1 MIENWRVRIENLSNA
16 VEEERAAEEAYY
28 RNLSASKSLKE
39 RIHSGILWYPVEI
52 RRQHYTVGEHVELEL
67 IPRSSGSY
75 SPNNSFRVG
84 ASAIL
89 FINKAERVELKGTIS
104 YVTRKKVRIVLGTDT
119 LVKDYLLE
127 GGGIGI
133 ELIFDDRPYRIMLDT
148 LQQIV
153 RSKDIPASEMKLM
166 VAEKRTINN
175 RRELTTHLPPNPNLN
190 PSQLEAIQMA
200 HQTNRIGIVHGPPG
214 TGKTTTLVALIK
226 ELGTYEKKVL
236 VAAPSN
242 NAVDLLARLLDEQGL
257 RVLRMG
263 NVTRMGDHIS
273 QLSLDEQVRN
283 DQEWQRIKQVKIE
296 AEEARREAAKFK
308 RKFGSQERQNRG
320 LMYKEARQLRDWA
333 RDLEDRLVDKIVGQS
348 EVICATLVG
357 CGSEPIKSMKFDTV
371 IIDEGSQALEPECW
385 IAMKLADRVIIAGDH
400 KQLPPTVKSKAA
412 EELGLRE
419 TILDRMTD
427 CLEQSVLLNTQYRM
441 HPVIM
446 GFSNLLFY
454 DGKLQSAANIDQRPE
469 LPVAKEPF
477 TFIDT
482 SGCGF
487 DESFNPETR
496 SRSNRQEY
504 LIIREHM
511 LSMINDLKSFEIG
524 LISPYSEQVRLI
536 IQEIEEDEILR
547 PLDLDVNSIDGFQ
560 GQEKDIIYI
569 SLVRS
574 NEDGEIGFLKDLRRL
589 NVALTRARIKLVV
602 VGDLATLSVEKTYL
616 DLVEYVE
623 QNGRYQSAWEYM
635 AM

>member
-1 MIENWRVRIENLSNA
+1 MIGNWKERFEKLSKA
-16 VEEERAAEEAYY
+16 VEHERAAEEVYY

-39 RIHSGILWYPVEI
+39 RIQSGILWYPVEI
-52 RRQHYTVGEHVELEL
+52 KRQHYTVGEHVELEL
-67 IPRSSGSY
+67 VPTSTGAYRV
-75 SPNNSFRVG
+75 NNSFRVG

-89 FINKAERVELKGTIS
+89 FINKAERIELKGTIS
-104 YVTRKKVRIVLGTDT
+104 HVTRRKVRIVLGTDT

-127 GGGIGI
+127 GGSIGI

-153 RSKDIPASEMKLM
+153 RSKDIPVAEMRLM
-166 VAEKRTINN
+166 ISEKRTISNQ
-175 RRELTTHLPPNPNLN
+175 REPIANFPPNPGLN
-190 PSQLEAIQMA
+190 PSQNEAIQMA
-200 HQTNRIGIVHGPPG
+200 HLTHRIGIIHGPPG

-226 ELGTYEKKVL
+226 QLVTYEKKVL

-257 RVLRMG
+257 KVLRMG

-273 QLSLDEQVRN
+273 QLSLDEQVRG

-320 LMYKEARQLRDWA
+320 LMYKEARQLRNWA
-333 RDLEDRLVDKIVGQS
+333 RDLEDRLVDKIVERS

-357 CGSEPIKSMKFDTV
+357 CGSEPIKNMKFETV

-400 KQLPPTVKSKAA
+400 RQLPPTVKSKAA
-412 EELGLRE
+412 EVLGLRE
-419 TILDRMTD
+419 TILDRMTE
-427 CLEQSVLLNTQYRM
+427 CLEQSVMLNTQYRM

-446 GFSNLLFY
+446 EFSNRLFY
-454 DGKLQSAANIDQRPE
+454 DGKLKSATNIAQRPE
-469 LPVAKEPF
+469 HALAKEPF

-487 DESFNPETR
+487 DETFNPESR

-511 LSMINDLKSFEIG
+511 LSMMNNLQSSEIG
-524 LISPYSEQVRLI
+524 VISPYSEQVRLI
-536 IQEIEEDEILR
+536 VQEVEEDEILR
-547 PLDLDVNSIDGFQ
+547 SLDLDVNSIDGFQ
-560 GQEKDIIYI
+560 GQEKDVIYI

-574 NEDGEIGFLKDLRRL
+574 NEDGEIGFLRDLRRL

-602 VGDLATLSVEKTYL
+602 VGNLATLSVEKTYV

-623 QNGRYQSAWEYM
+623 RNGLYQSAWEYM

>member
-1 MIENWRVRIENLSNA
+1 MMENGKQRFEQLTKA
-16 VEEERAAEEAYY
+16 VEHERAAEEAYY

-39 RIHSGILWYPVEI
+39 RIQSGIVWYPVDI

-67 IPRSSGSY
+67 VPKTSGAY
-75 SPNNSFRVG
+75 STHNSFRVG

-89 FINKAERVELKGTIS
+89 FINKAERIELRGTIS
-104 YVTRKKVRIVLGTDT
+104 YLSRKKVRIVLGTDT

-127 GGGIGI
+127 GGAIGI

-148 LQQIV
+148 IQQIV
-153 RSKDIPASEMKLM
+153 RSKDIPASEMKRM
-166 VAEKRTINN
+166 VSEKRAINN
-175 RRELTTHLPPNPNLN
+175 RRESATSLPPNPNLN
-190 PSQLEAIQMA
+190 PSQLEAIRMA
-200 HQTNRIGIVHGPPG
+200 HQTNRIGIIHGPPG

-226 ELGTYEKKVL
+226 ELVTYEKRVL

-242 NAVDLLARLLDEQGL
+242 NAVDLLARLLDQMGL

-273 QLSLDEQVRN
+273 QLSLDEQVMN
-283 DQEWQRIKQVKIE
+283 NQEWQRIKQVKIE
-296 AEEARREAAKFK
+296 AENARREAAKFK

-320 LMYKEARQLRDWA
+320 LMYKEARQLSNWA
-333 RDLEDRLVDKIVGQS
+333 RELEDRLVDKIVEQS
-348 EVICATLVG
+348 QVICATLVG
-357 CGSEPIKSMKFDTV
+357 CGSEPIKGMKFDTV
-371 IIDEGSQALEPECW
+371 VIDEGSQALEPECW

-412 EELGLRE
+412 EELGLRD

-427 CLEQSVLLNTQYRM
+427 CLEQSTLLNTQYRM

-454 DGKLQSAANIDQRPE
+454 NGKLTSASSIDQRPE
-469 LPVAKEPF
+469 HPIAKAPF

-487 DESFNPETR
+487 DEVFNPETR
-496 SRSNRQEY
+496 SRANHQEY

-511 LSMINDLKSFEIG
+511 LSVINDLQSFEIG
-524 LISPYSEQVRLI
+524 IISPYSEQVRLMV
-536 IQEIEEDEILR
+536 QEIEEDEILR
-547 PLDLDVNSIDGFQ
+547 SLDLDVNSVDGFQ

-574 NEDGEIGFLKDLRRL
+574 NADGEIGFLKDLRRL

-602 VGDLATLSVEKTYL
+602 VGDLATLSVERTYV

-623 QNGRYQSAWEYM
+623 QKGRYQSAWEYM